1 MEQNQPLDM
10 EEQDFEDPRSANL
23 LAKKTISGVFEPK
36 ALEQKQDR

>member
-23 LAKKTISGVFEPK
+23 LAKKQFP
-36 ALEQKQDR
+36 AFLNQKH